1 MLGRRCW
8 VEGVPVPSRV
18 EGMTTSAYSPT
29 DSARDGFLEVFRRYG
44 AGVSI
49 VTLRKP
55 SGEPTGFTATSLASL
70 SLLPPRATFNMSI
83 MASSWPAISSGESL
97 LIHTLSASNR
107 NLAEQ
112 FAGDAGQ
119 RFDGL
124 DIHEG
129 PDGLPLVAGASG
141 YLHAKIVE
149 RYVTGD
155 AATVVVEILSGG
167 VASEDPALVYQHQD
181 YRAATELG

>member
-1 MLGRRCW
+1 
-8 VEGVPVPSRV
+8 
-18 EGMTTSAYSPT
+18 MTTSHYSPT

-83 MASSWPAISSGESL
+83 MASSWPAIGASDSL
-97 LIHTLSASNR
+97 LIHTLSSHNKK
-107 NLAEQ
+107 LAEQ
-112 FAGDAGQ
+112 FAGDADQ
-119 RFDGL
+119 RFTGL
-124 DIHEG
+124 DILDG

-141 YLHAKIVE
+141 YLHGKIVE

-155 AATVVVEILSGG
+155 AATVVVEILGGG
-167 VASEDPALVYQHQD
+167 VASDDAALVYQHQD

>member
-1 MLGRRCW
+1 
-8 VEGVPVPSRV
+8 
-18 EGMTTSAYSPT
+18 MTTSHYSPA

-83 MASSWPAISSGESL
+83 MASSWPAIGASDSL
-97 LIHTLSASNR
+97 LIHTLSSDNK

-112 FAGDAGQ
+112 FAGDADQ
-119 RFDGL
+119 RFAGL
-124 DIHEG
+124 EIVDG

-141 YLHAKIVE
+141 YLHGKIIE

-155 AATVVVEILSGG
+155 AATVVVEILGGG
-167 VASEDPALVYQHQD
+167 VASDDPALVYQHQD